1 MNKQTQEV
9 LQEKLESAL
18 NSVLFAVEQSIS
30 NGCCDWATEDAFDDY
45 ERIRKEMWE
54 LSKQNTLSNAM
65 PELENSKD
73 KIISLSIK
81 G

>member
-1 MNKQTQEV
+1 MNTQTQEV

-45 ERIRKEMWE
+45 ERIRKEIWE
-54 LSKQNTLSNAM
+54 LSKKNTLSNAI

-73 KIISLSIK
+73 KILSLSIK
-81 G
+81 D

>member
-1 MNKQTQEV
+1 MNTQTKEM

-30 NGCCDWATEDAFDDY
+30 NGCCEWATEDAFDDY

-73 KIISLSIK
+73 KILSLSIK
-81 G
+81 D